1 MPWSELITLYLEL
14 INKFTDDENGYHLG
28 PFNALLSILFPSC
41 DGYQVIPSFK
51 QIPGTTYFTF
61 VYVITGREV
70 PVLFMDAR
78 TYIEYNTPSIRKQAD
93 DQMRHRLL
101 DFIEGTV
108 PIPKL
113 YGISAFGTRIC
124 VYEYTTEDRTLTPAC
139 IIPHPLIVTDTAP
152 KERWNLDILGQEG
165 EARLKEVVAHIKE
178 MVSELHD

>member
-1 MPWSELITLYLEL
+1 MTSDVQESNYQPLLGSSQHMPWPELITLYLEL
-14 INKFTDDENGYHLG
+14 INKFTDENGYHLG

-70 PVLFMDAR
+70 PVLFMDVR
-78 TYIEYNTPSIRKQAD
+78 TYIE
-93 DQMRHRLL
+93 LL

-139 IIPHPLIVTDTAP
+139 ITSSPDCY
-152 KERWNLDILGQEG
+152 
-165 EARLKEVVAHIKE
+165 
-178 MVSELHD
+178 